1 MDYKKESPLMMK
13 GEYGD
18 GELVRKEIK
27 YVGTNHTMCSLNL
40 SPGY

>member
-1 MDYKKESPLMMK
+1 MDYKQESPLMLK
-13 GEYGD
+13 GRYGD

-27 YVGTNHTMCSLNL
+27 DLAKNHTMCSLNL